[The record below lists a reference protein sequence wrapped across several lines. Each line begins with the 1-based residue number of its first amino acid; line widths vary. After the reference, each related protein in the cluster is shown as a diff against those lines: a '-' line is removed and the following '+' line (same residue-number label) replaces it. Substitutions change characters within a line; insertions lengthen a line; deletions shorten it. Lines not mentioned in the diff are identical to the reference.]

1 MPVDPGAGVAAGAG
15 AGVVAAAA
23 DATKMTKAGAMSL
36 PAPRA
41 SNNHVLAKRPNL
53 KSDVMSV
60 GPFDQLRTGIPHR
73 RSRGKKTRKLNN
85 LCQNSSTTSWV
96 QWALLPILMS
106 VMTMKRGR
114 LFSKS
119 KARTPDC

>member
-15 AGVVAAAA
+15 VVAAAA
-23 DATKMTKAGAMSL
+23 DATEMTRAGATSL

-106 VMTMKRGR
+106 VMTMKRGH
-114 LFSKS
+114 LFSK
-119 KARTPDC
+119 